1 MVRRQTVGNLSQAVG
16 KLSREHGILAPMRVL
31 IVEDEPVLA
40 NGLTETL
47 RREGYVADTVASAE
61 AADAALKVTAVDLIV
76 LDIGLPG
83 QDGFSWLKRL
93 RSRGGQQA
101 VLVLTARDALA
112 DRVQGLRIGADDYL
126 AKPFAT
132 EELVARVSALARR
145 GRALRSRVI
154 EHGGLTVDLERK
166 RAMIGGKPL
175 ELSQREYSILEFLF
189 SNVGAIV
196 GKDKIAGAV
205 ASWDEQISPNA
216 IEVQISRLRTKL
228 EPAGIAIRTIRGLG
242 YLVEAPRHEKP

>member
-1 MVRRQTVGNLSQAVG
+1 
-16 KLSREHGILAPMRVL
+16 MRIL

-47 RREGYVADTVASAE
+47 RREGYVADSVPSAE
-61 AADAALKVTAVDLIV
+61 AAEAALKVTDVDLVV

-83 QDGFSWLKRL
+83 QDGFTWLKRL
-93 RSRGGQQA
+93 RARGGQQS

-112 DRVQGLRIGADDYL
+112 DRVEGLKIGADDYL

-145 GRALRSRVI
+145 GRALRSRSI
-154 EHGGLTVDLERK
+154 EHGSLTVDLERK
-166 RAMIGGKPL
+166 RAIVAGKAL
-175 ELSQREYSILEFLF
+175 DLSQREYSILEFLF

-216 IEVQISRLRTKL
+216 IEVQISRLRAKL

-242 YLVEAPRHEKP
+242 YLVEPPRHEKP

>member
-1 MVRRQTVGNLSQAVG
+1 MGIMPPQACVNLSLEFGQNP
-16 KLSREHGILAPMRVL
+16 RMRVL
-31 IVEDEPVLA
+31 IVEDDRLLA

-47 RREGYVADTVASAE
+47 RRAGYVADAVGSAE
-61 AADAALKVTAVDLIV
+61 AADAALKVTDVDLIV

-83 QDGFSWLKRL
+83 IDGFTWLKRL

-112 DRVQGLRIGADDYL
+112 DRVHGLTVGADDYL
-126 AKPFAT
+126 AKPFAS

-154 EHGGLTVDLERK
+154 EHGPLSIDLERK
-166 RAMIGGKPL
+166 RAMIDGKPL
-175 ELSQREYSILEFLF
+175 ELSQREYTILEFLF
-189 SNVGAIV
+189 SNAGAIV
-196 GKDKIAGAV
+196 GKDKIASAV
-205 ASWDEQISPNA
+205 ASWDEHISPNA
-216 IEVQISRLRTKL
+216 IEVHMSRLRAKL

-242 YLVEAPRHEKP
+242 YLVEAPGNAQP

>member
-1 MVRRQTVGNLSQAVG
+1 
-16 KLSREHGILAPMRVL
+16 MRVL
-31 IVEDEPVLA
+31 IVEDDRLLA

-47 RREGYVADTVASAE
+47 RRAGYVADAVGSAE
-61 AADAALKVTAVDLIV
+61 AADAALKVTDVDLIV

-83 QDGFSWLKRL
+83 LDGFSWMRKL
-93 RSRGGQQA
+93 RGRGGQQS

-112 DRVQGLRIGADDYL
+112 DRVLGLNVGADDYL

-145 GRALRSRVI
+145 GRAIKSRVI
-154 EHGGLTVDLERK
+154 EHGSLVLDLERK
-166 RAMIGGKPL
+166 RAVVEGKAL
-175 ELSQREYSILEFLF
+175 DLSQREYAILEYLF

-205 ASWDEQISPNA
+205 ASWDEHISPNA
-216 IEVQISRLRTKL
+216 IEVHISRLRAKL
-228 EPAGIAIRTIRGLG
+228 EPAGVVIRTIRGLG
-242 YLVEAPRHEKP
+242 YLVEAPANAKP

>member
-1 MVRRQTVGNLSQAVG
+1 
-16 KLSREHGILAPMRVL
+16 MRIL
-31 IVEDEPVLA
+31 IVEDDNLLA

-47 RREGYVADTVASAE
+47 RRAGYVVDAVPSAE
-61 AADAALKVTAVDLIV
+61 AADAALRVTEVDLLV

-83 QDGFSWLKRL
+83 MDGFTWLRKL

-101 VLVLTARDALA
+101 VLVLTARDAVS
-112 DRVQGLRIGADDYL
+112 DRVLGLTVGADDYL

-145 GRALRSRVI
+145 GRAMKSRVI
-154 EHGGLTVDLERK
+154 EHGSLMVDLARK
-166 RAMIGGKPL
+166 RAMVDNKPL
-175 ELSQREYSILEFLF
+175 DLSQREYAILEYLF

-205 ASWDEQISPNA
+205 ASWDEHISPNA
-216 IEVQISRLRTKL
+216 IEVHISRLRAKL
-228 EPAGIAIRTIRGLG
+228 EPAGVVIRTIRGLG
-242 YLVEAPRHEKP
+242 YLVEAPANAKP

>member
-1 MVRRQTVGNLSQAVG
+1 
-16 KLSREHGILAPMRVL
+16 MRVL
-31 IVEDEPVLA
+31 IVEDEPLLA

-47 RREGYVADTVASAE
+47 RREGYVADAVASAE
-61 AADAALKVTAVDLIV
+61 AAEAALKVTDVDLIV

-83 QDGFSWLKRL
+83 LDGFSWLKRL
-93 RSRGGQQA
+93 RSRGGQQS

-112 DRVQGLRIGADDYL
+112 ERVRGLQLGADDYL

-145 GRALRSRVI
+145 GRAMRSRLI
-154 EHGGLTVDLERK
+154 EHGALTVDLERK
-166 RAMIGGKPL
+166 RAAIAGKPI

-228 EPAGIAIRTIRGLG
+228 EPAGISIRTIRGLG
-242 YLVEAPRHEKP
+242 YLVEVPRHEKP